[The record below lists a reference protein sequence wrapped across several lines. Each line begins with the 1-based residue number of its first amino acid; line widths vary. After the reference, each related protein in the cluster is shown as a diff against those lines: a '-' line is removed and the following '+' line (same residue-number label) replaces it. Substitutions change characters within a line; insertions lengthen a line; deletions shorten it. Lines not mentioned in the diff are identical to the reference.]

1 MMHKGFTG
9 GRRLQTVWPI
19 DEVSTAPA
27 EDGPLAL
34 LRSVGAKVRRYAVPL
49 GLWTGLCILAAGLYA
64 YTAVPIYSATAT
76 LLLEPRRGVSRGV
89 GEQAGA
95 GTLDLNRAD
104 SELQVIRS
112 ERLLNAVFE
121 GLGLAEKPE
130 FLPQGGAAVGNLA
143 NWLRRVAGSQVRG
156 GRRAV
161 TGENPGENKGAGNE
175 ASSPA
180 PDAALTRQVA
190 FENFARRLTA
200 RRVGQS
206 YVVEITYSSS
216 DPALAAQVA
225 NAAASAYIWQ
235 SVSFKAEL
243 ARNGAENLQGRV
255 NALDAQVEAAG
266 RALNEGVVPA
276 GPTPDA
282 DARVIGAALR
292 PLAPS
297 APRKT
302 LILLLGAI
310 GGLMS
315 GLMVAAL
322 VGAFDRKLRG
332 SGDLPR
338 QAGLPCLASIPQGNG
353 GRGAR
358 RRSEAEM
365 ERLAVTH
372 PTSAYALAVRR
383 LRTAVALACSASR
396 PGENMVVAFVACDT
410 GAGTTTL
417 VMNLARVIG
426 RSGTHVTVLNTEGPD
441 RYELQGG
448 GAVTVVDALAHR
460 ALPAQLSCFRL
471 DDVSVLPLLSA
482 TEDLNHFADFNDPCV
497 DAMIDA
503 VRQKGD
509 VLLNLPPVGSEMDT
523 LALAQHAD
531 AVILVAVA
539 GSTRIDEVAE
549 AARSLRAGGANVIGA
564 VLSNAAA

>member
-1 MMHKGFTG
+1 MMHKGLAG

-19 DEVSTAPA
+19 DEVSTTPT

-34 LRSVGAKVRRYAVPL
+34 LRSIGARLRRYAVPL
-49 GLWTGLCILAAGLYA
+49 MLWTGLCILAAGFYA

-76 LLLEPRRGVSRGV
+76 LLLEPRRSVSRGV

-104 SELQVIRS
+104 SEIQVIRS

-121 GLGLAEKPE
+121 GLGLAKRPE
-130 FLPQGGAAVGNLA
+130 FLPQGTAAVGNLWS
-143 NWLRRVAGSQVRG
+143 WLSRSSRDEAASLSFDAGR
-156 GRRAV
+156 
-161 TGENPGENKGAGNE
+161 
-175 ASSPA
+175 
-180 PDAALTRQVA
+180 TRQVA

-216 DPALAAQVA
+216 DPVLTAQVA
-225 NAAASAYIWQ
+225 NAAASAYVWQ

-255 NALDAQVEAAG
+255 NALDAQVEAAA
-266 RALNEGVVPA
+266 RALKEGIVPV

-282 DARVIGAALR
+282 DARVIGAALH

-302 LILLLGAI
+302 LILLLGAV

-315 GLMVAAL
+315 GLVAVTL
-322 VGAFDRKLRG
+322 VGAFDRKLR
-332 SGDLPR
+332 SADDLSR
-338 QAGLPCLASIPQGNG
+338 QAGLPCLAAIPLGS
-353 GRGAR
+353 REHGAR
-358 RRSEAEM
+358 YRSTAEM
-365 ERLAVTH
+365 DRLAVTH
-372 PTSAYALAVRR
+372 PTCAFALAVRR
-383 LRTAVALACSASR
+383 LRTAVELACSASR
-396 PGENMVVAFVACDT
+396 PGENMTVAFVACEED
-410 GAGTTTL
+410 AGTRML

-426 RSGTHVTVLNTEGPD
+426 RSGTHVTVLNAERPD
-441 RYELQGG
+441 RYDLQGG
-448 GAVTVVDALAHR
+448 EVVTVVDALAHR
-460 ALPAQLSCFRL
+460 GQPAQLSCIRL
-471 DDVSVLPLLSA
+471 DDISVLPLLSE
-482 TEDLNHFADFNDPCV
+482 TEELNHFADFNDPCV
-497 DAMIDA
+497 DAIIDA
-503 VRQKGD
+503 VRQRGD
-509 VLLNLPPVGSEMDT
+509 VLLDLPPIGGETDT

-539 GSTRIDEVAE
+539 GVTRTDEIVE
-549 AARSLRAGGANVIGA
+549 AARSLRVGGANVIGA
-564 VLSNAAA
+564 VLSKATA